1 MPRTFPFFA
10 AGAAALAAASLA
22 AAAPQRAAAIQPAAQ
37 TRQLAR
43 AAAKQPVVP
52 GFYEGKT
59 VRYYNFGPIKLRAGN
74 KLAPIWTVT
83 NGVAGQHNIID
94 IVPGEKGYSPLW
106 QVSKVTWKTGATPRL
121 LRSADAVKQASA
133 AGEVTIAPT
142 STVVNCP
149 VLGFGQKKV
158 AGFSG
163 GHLIHYYD
171 LGSVKVAPGNAV
183 VSLYAVTNGV
193 GGQNNVTG
201 DTIAIGQTA
210 YPPLWGIVKVT
221 WKPGASKR
229 LLTSFAAIRKAKTAG
244 QLTLTKTSVVV
255 NCPIV

>member
-1 MPRTFPFFA
+1 MARTFPFFA

-22 AAAPQRAAAIQPAAQ
+22 VAAPQRPAVTQPSAQ
-37 TRQLAR
+37 TRQLAQ
-43 AAAKQPVVP
+43 AAAKQPVVL
-52 GFYEGKT
+52 GFYEGKI

-94 IVPGEKGYSPLW
+94 TVPGETGYTPLW
-106 QVSKVTWKTGATPRL
+106 QISKVTWKAGATRRV
-121 LRSADAVKQASA
+121 LRSADEVKQAAA
-133 AGEVTIAPT
+133 AGEVTVART

-171 LGSVKVAPGNAV
+171 LGPVKVASGNAV
-183 VSLYAVTNGV
+183 VPLYAVTNGV
-193 GGQNNVTG
+193 GGQHNVTG
-201 DTIAIGQTA
+201 DTIAVGQTA
-210 YPPLWGIVKVT
+210 YPALWGIVKVT
-221 WKPGASKR
+221 WKPGAQKR
-229 LLTSFAAIRKAKTAG
+229 LLTSFAAIQKAKAAG
-244 QLTLTKTSVVV
+244 QVRLAKTPLVV